1 LHTNAKE
8 RDMNETKTL
17 ITGTDFVF
25 VPTTDFE
32 KAAEFYGGV
41 LGLPLSKRY
50 RNRIGGEF
58 ETGNLTIQLVN
69 MEKIGRE
76 FEPTHGAI
84 ALHVDDVEAARSE
97 LESRG
102 VSFSGETMDS
112 GVCYQAYF
120 SDPDGNA
127 LILHHRYAPPDVLPN

>member
-1 LHTNAKE
+1 V
-8 RDMNETKTL
+8 NETRTL

-41 LGLPLSKRY
+41 LGLPMSKRY
-50 RNRIGGEF
+50 RQGIGGEF
-58 ETGNLTIQLVN
+58 ETGNLTIQLVDTA
-69 MEKIGRE
+69 KIGRG
-76 FEPTHGAI
+76 FEPTSGAI
-84 ALHVDDVEAARSE
+84 ALHVDDVEAARAE

-102 VSFSGETMDS
+102 ISFPQETMDS

-127 LILHHRYAPPDVLPN
+127 LILHHRYAPPDVLPD

>member
-1 LHTNAKE
+1 MSRSE
-8 RDMNETKTL
+8 PL

-32 KAAEFYGGV
+32 AAEKFYGGV

-50 RNRIGGEF
+50 SKGIGGEF
-58 ETGNLTIQLVN
+58 ETGNLTIQLVDVA
-69 MEKIGRE
+69 KIGRE
-76 FEPTHGAI
+76 FEPTTGAI

-102 VSFSGETMDS
+102 VSFLGDTIDT

-127 LILHHRYAPPDVLPN
+127 LILHHRYAPRDVLPD

>member
-1 LHTNAKE
+1 
-8 RDMNETKTL
+8 MNETRAL

-50 RNRIGGEF
+50 RKGIGGEF
-58 ETGNLTIQLVN
+58 ETGNLTIQLVDTA
-69 MEKIGRE
+69 KIGRE
-76 FEPTHGAI
+76 FEPTSGAI
-84 ALHVDDVEAARSE
+84 ALHVDDVEAARAE

-112 GVCYQAYF
+112 GVCFQAHF

-127 LILHHRYAPPDVLPN
+127 LILHHRYAPPDVLPD

>member
-1 LHTNAKE
+1 
-8 RDMNETKTL
+8 MNETKPL

-32 KAAEFYGGV
+32 AAEKFYAGV
-41 LGLPLSKRY
+41 LGLPLAKRY
-50 RNRIGGEF
+50 QKGIGGEF
-58 ETGNLTIQLVN
+58 ETGNLTIQLVDSA
-69 MEKIGRE
+69 KIGRE
-76 FEPTHGAI
+76 FEPTSGAI

-102 VSFSGETMDS
+102 VSFFGDTVDS

-127 LILHHRYAPPDVLPN
+127 LILHHRYAPRDVLPD